1 MTTIAPALAVP
12 FATSRRPGGGRPW
25 AIGVASI
32 GVLGAVLTGWG
43 VWAGSLSAYYASI
56 ALSMSESWSN
66 FFFGA
71 IDPAGTVTLDKIP
84 GSFWIPAL
92 FVRVFGYSTWAV
104 ILPNS
109 LAAVAASLL
118 VAFTVRRFAGTSG
131 GLIAG
136 AVVAVTPI
144 LVAVA
149 RSNQPET
156 FFVLGLAL
164 TGWAALRAIER
175 PGPGRL
181 TVAGLCIALS
191 FQFYMLEA
199 WAVWPAL
206 GLAYLCTR
214 QSWLRRILHL
224 LLAGVVSLAA
234 SLWWVVI
241 VSLIPADA
249 RPYIGSTLYNSPWE
263 MVFGYN
269 GLGRFSATAD
279 ADAYRSFTPPFS
291 GDPGLLRLF
300 NAELIGQIAWLI
312 PASAAALVV
321 LWLIRVPRAIAL
333 LVTVWFVTFAGMF
346 SLVDGMHQFYT
357 AALAVPMALAIGL
370 AVGLARRRG
379 LVWPV
384 VLLVGTAGAT
394 AVVIGVTVSGYS
406 VVFGAIQAVAAAIAI
421 ALLLTERR
429 HRLRMLALA
438 ATTVGLLLTPAVW
451 SAVTIAHPSATNP
464 VAGGVS
470 DTGTSGG
477 SGTASGSSQ
486 RGSGRGGQD
495 SSASEG
501 RGRSTTDGSAAG
513 VSSGSDASLIDW
525 LEQNQGDASY
535 LAAAFGAQT
544 AAQLI
549 IDSGGQ
555 SVLPIGGFNGADPVP
570 TLDAFEQLVADGEL
584 RYVIVG
590 GLSTGGGISGTGS
603 TGTSADIRSWV
614 LQNCTVA
621 SGAPSDAVY
630 DCS

>member
-1 MTTIAPALAVP
+1 MTTLVPAIAFP
-12 FATSRRPGGGRPW
+12 FATSRRPRGGWPW
-25 AIGVASI
+25 RIGVTTI

-84 GSFWIPAL
+84 GSFWVPAL

-109 LAAVAASLL
+109 LAAVAAALL
-118 VAFTVRRFAGTSG
+118 VAFTVRRLAGTTG

-164 TGWAALRAIER
+164 TAWAALRTIER
-175 PGPGRL
+175 PGLGRL
-181 TVAGLCIALS
+181 MVAGLCIALS

-224 LLAGVVSLAA
+224 LVAGVVSLAA

-241 VSLIPADA
+241 VSVVPADA
-249 RPYIGSTLYNSPWE
+249 RPYIGSTLHNSPWE

-300 NAELIGQIAWLI
+300 NTELIGQIAWLI

-321 LWLIRVPRAIAL
+321 LWVIRVPRALAL

-346 SLVDGMHQFYT
+346 SVVDGMHQFYT

-370 AVGLARRRG
+370 VVGFARRRR
-379 LVWPV
+379 LTWPV
-384 VLLVGTAGAT
+384 ALLVGVAGAT
-394 AVVIGVTVSGYS
+394 AAVIGAIVGGYS
-406 VVFGAIQAVAAAIAI
+406 VIAGAIQAVVAAIAVV
-421 ALLLTERR
+421 LLLTGRR
-429 HRLRMLALA
+429 HRLRMLTLA

-470 DTGTSGG
+470 DTVGLGG
-477 SGTASGSSQ
+477 
-486 RGSGRGGQD
+486 GR
-495 SSASEG
+495 
-501 RGRSTTDGSAAG
+501 
-513 VSSGSDASLIDW
+513 
-525 LEQNQGDASY
+525 
-535 LAAAFGAQT
+535 AAAAQ
-544 AAQLI
+544 
-549 IDSGGQ
+549 GGRA
-555 SVLPIGGFNGADPVP
+555 GD
-570 TLDAFEQLVADGEL
+570 
-584 RYVIVG
+584 
-590 GLSTGGGISGTGS
+590 
-603 TGTSADIRSWV
+603 
-614 LQNCTVA
+614 
-621 SGAPSDAVY
+621 
-630 DCS
+630 